1 MKKVLSLVL
10 AAAMTMGI
18 AATAFAT
25 MNPDKKDT
33 TGTPSM
39 IIDGTNYVKEHLND
53 PTKFGVG
60 TTGIGAL
67 KLGKDSAWEIP
78 AGASKSYTYHVVA
91 VANEKDAKG
100 AVITYNHWNFTPS
113 ITVKGPAEVS
123 KDEIDKDSFR
133 WWTVPAAT
141 ADGNGVTYL
150 SFDVKFTLKATNYDA
165 TDYKGLRVK
174 YGVSV
179 KDVANRSGLKG
190 DTTESNGEI
199 SVGYSNEDI
208 EDLYDDVV
216 NAFDDMRAYDEKN
229 FDVTLKGNP
238 VLPSSIVRFLAR
250 NLGNDETATFVIN
263 NDDMTSYNDE
273 NATTYFKGNTTLTL
287 NKKAFTALNNGK
299 HINVATNSDEGP
311 LADALAD
318 VDFDYNM
325 FNFVTHRPDVI
336 GVFSVEYE
344 WNKSDAHVYLVNDDG
359 TLEPVELKDSENYA
373 YGDVLFEGPMTRYL
387 ITDGELD
394 LEAVSDTDEP
404 IEDDDL
410 IDEPVEDDDKLVDE
424 DGNPIE
430 NNPGTGSSNAISLAV
445 AMAVVS
451 LAAAG
456 LVASKKASK

>member
-18 AATAFAT
+18 AATSFAAMKEDNT
-25 MNPDKKDT
+25 WDS
-33 TGTPSM
+33 TPSHPAM
-39 IIDGTNYVKEHLND
+39 NLTTPEGTENYVVANKA
-53 PTKFGVG
+53 VG
-60 TTGIGAL
+60 TTGISVLTAKSTDIPNGDY
-67 KLGKDSAWEIP
+67 GWQIP
-78 AGASKSYTYHVVA
+78 AGGSKSYEYQVVA
-91 VANEKDAKG
+91 VANQKDAKG
-100 AVITYNHWNFTPS
+100 GVITYNHWNFTPS

-123 KDEIDKDSFR
+123 KDEIDRESFK
-133 WWTVPAAT
+133 WWSEN
-141 ADGNGVTYL
+141 DKTYL
-150 SFDVKFTLKATNYDA
+150 SFKVKFTLKATNYDA

-174 YGVSV
+174 YGVTV

-190 DTTESNGEI
+190 DTTESTGQI

-208 EDLYDDVV
+208 DDLYDAVV
-216 NAFDDMRAYDEKN
+216 DAFEDMRSYDEKN
-229 FDVTLKGNP
+229 FDVTLEGNP
-238 VLPSSIVRFLAR
+238 VIPSSIVRFLAR
-250 NLGNDETATFVIN
+250 NLGGSETATFVID
-263 NDDMTSYNDE
+263 NDKMTSYNDE
-273 NATTYFKGNTTLTL
+273 NATTYFKGYTTLTL

-336 GVFSVEYE
+336 GVFSVEYD

-394 LEAVSDTDEP
+394 LEAVGDTDEP